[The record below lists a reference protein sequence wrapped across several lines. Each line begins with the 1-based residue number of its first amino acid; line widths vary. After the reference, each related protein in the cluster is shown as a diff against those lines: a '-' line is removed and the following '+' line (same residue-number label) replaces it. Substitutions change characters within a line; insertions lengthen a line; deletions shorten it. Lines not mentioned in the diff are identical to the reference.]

1 MKQRLKEP
9 LLGILMLDTQFPRIL
24 GDAGNPD
31 SYPFPVE
38 IMTVKNAGS
47 TDVVKDGCLPPDI
60 CEKFI
65 NAAIKLEG
73 NGASA
78 IISTCGFLITEQQK
92 IADAVNIP
100 VMVSALS
107 LYKKIKKD
115 IGDKRILIITASKP
129 SLGSSA
135 LKAADILEADIH
147 VMGMEKCDAIA
158 KVILQ
163 KKEDQSLDLDTET
176 IEHFIISELEN
187 LCNAHPELCAILL
200 ECGNLPP
207 YIDVIKSTTGLPVY
221 SILDGADM
229 VMSIV

>member
-1 MKQRLKEP
+1 MNQKQKDP
-9 LLGILMLDTQFPRIL
+9 FLGILMLDTQFPRIL

-31 SYPFPVE
+31 SYPFPVQ
-38 IMTVKNAGS
+38 IVTVKNAGS

-60 CEKFI
+60 SETFI
-65 NAAIKLEG
+65 NAAIKLEES
-73 NGASA
+73 GASA
-78 IISTCGFLITEQQK
+78 IISTCGFLITEQKK
-92 IADAVNIP
+92 ITDAVNIP

-115 IGDKRILIITASKP
+115 IGDKRILIVTASKP

-135 LKAADILEADIH
+135 LKAADILEADIN
-147 VMGMEKCDAIA
+147 VMGMEKCDAFA

-163 KKEDQSLDLDTET
+163 KKENQSLDLDTKK
-176 IEHFIISELEN
+176 IENFIISELEN
-187 LCNAHPELCAILL
+187 LCNFQPELGAVLL

-207 YIDVIKSTTGLPVY
+207 YIDAIKTTTGLPIY

-229 VMSIV
+229 VMSIA